1 MLKKRIEAHSLAM
14 GYFAFGILNLASMML
29 LPGSFGRLQDLVRE
43 TQGNQA
49 LPVDM
54 KAFMMFMT
62 FVGVLTVGTMLFL
75 LIRARKP
82 FVDAC
87 QIQAE

>member
-1 MLKKRIEAHSLAM
+1 
-14 GYFAFGILNLASMML
+14 ML
-29 LPGSFGRLQDLVRE
+29 LPGSFGRMQAVLRE

-54 KAFMMFMT
+54 KAFMMLTT
-62 FVGVLTVGTMLFL
+62 FVGVLTVGMMLFL
-75 LIRARKP
+75 LIRARKS

-87 QIQAE
+87 QVQVE